1 MRRHS
6 SRSDVSRVC
15 MPLTRF
21 NQRQRHKRQQT
32 KHKQKEQA

>member
-15 MPLTRF
+15 MPLTRLS
-21 NQRQRHKRQQT
+21 QRQGHGANT
-32 KHKQKEQA
+32 KHKQSEQA